1 MKRVSIFVAILAVA
15 NAALGFAGAESEPA
29 AEASDE
35 GMATFLELPVEG
47 QAEYNLDDYVR
58 LTGKAIT
65 AFSESPLLAERVAA
79 GELPA
84 VAERLPQDILVRV
97 PLHEIGTY
105 GGTITLPIAN
115 LSNPFPGNQ
124 MITDMLFVLDLR
136 NPGNVAPGVAS
147 GYEVSADGKTFTLY
161 LREGMKWSDGAP
173 YGSDDFLFWWEDVT
187 LNEQITPSVPSI
199 WRPDDQMVA
208 ISKVDDLTVQYV
220 FQSAQFN
227 APYYFAQNDHI
238 AAQQG
243 RSYLPR
249 HALEKYHVKYNS
261 DAGKLAAEAGFEEWW
276 QLFREKARTAYGT
289 QVVEGIPV
297 VVQYILES
305 EFENGRTYV
314 RNPYYHGIDPA
325 GNQLPYIDR
334 VRTIAHED
342 NMQTLKLRTIAGDYD
357 YSPFTLNTT
366 DLPLL
371 ASNAEQG
378 GYHAFLGKGG
388 SPNDQP
394 LLINQNNQEPVLGD
408 LLRDR
413 KFRHALSFAINRQ
426 ELVDVIALGMA
437 TPTQTTVNPTNSL
450 FEQRYADAYIEYDPD
465 QANRM
470 LDELGLTER
479 DGEGF
484 RVLSNGKTL
493 SLLIEPTTTFS
504 GSVETAELVKEYWE
518 AIGIKIAIKT
528 GTYGTVFGRGG
539 SVPAG
544 TFHVT
549 IVLTDFGA
557 ETMWRT
563 PGYWNGPRNV
573 MRINWSAPLWDQ
585 WWQTDGAEGIE
596 PPPEVARI
604 FDLAENMYRFP
615 DDEWRAAG
623 KEILDWWA
631 ENFYTIGTFGYQ
643 QAPMTANVKLG
654 NVDFDTYHT
663 APSDFGKGYLYR
675 LWQFYWKE

>member
-1 MKRVSIFVAILAVA
+1 MLRISILMGSLMLAA
-15 NAALGFAGAESEPA
+15 MLAFGGGESESVDA
-29 AEASDE
+29 VSAE
-35 GMATFLELPVEG
+35 GMATLMELPLEG
-47 QAEYNLDDYVR
+47 QAEYNLDDYLR
-58 LTGKAIT
+58 LTGNAIT
-65 AFSESPLLAERVAA
+65 EFSEAPMLAERVAA

-84 VAERLPQDILVRV
+84 VTERLPQDILVRV
-97 PLHEIGTY
+97 PLHEIGRY

-124 MITDMLFVLDLR
+124 MITEMLFVLDLR
-136 NPGNVAPGVAS
+136 KPDNVAPGVAK

-161 LREGMKWSDGAP
+161 LREDMKWSDGALFT
-173 YGSDDFLFWWEDVT
+173 SDDFLFWWEDVM

-199 WRPDDQMVA
+199 WRPDDELVA
-208 ISKVDDLTVQYV
+208 IGKIDDQTVQYV

-227 APYYFAQNDHI
+227 APFYFAQNDHI

-249 HALEKYHVKYNS
+249 QALEKYHVKYNS

-276 QLFREKARTAYGT
+276 QLFREMSRTAYGT
-289 QVVEGIPV
+289 QVVEGMPV
-297 VVQYILES
+297 VSQYILES

-371 ASNAEQG
+371 AANAEQG
-378 GYHAFLGKGG
+378 GYEAFLGKGG
-388 SPNDQP
+388 FPNDQP
-394 LLINQNNQEPVLGD
+394 LLINQNLQEPVLGD
-408 LLRDR
+408 LLRD
-413 KFRHALSFAINRQ
+413 KQFRHALSIAINRQ
-426 ELVDVIALGMA
+426 ELVDVVALGMA
-437 TPTQTTVNPTNSL
+437 TPTQTTVNPNNSL
-450 FEQRYADAYIEYDPD
+450 FEERYAKAYIEYAPER
-465 QANRM
+465 ANRM

-479 DGEGF
+479 DNEGF

-493 SLLIEPTTTFS
+493 SLLMEPTTTFS

-539 SVPAG
+539 SVPSG

-585 WWQTDGAEGIE
+585 WWQTDGAEGLE

-615 DDEWRAAG
+615 DDEWRKAG

-654 NVDFDTYHT
+654 NVDKETYHT
-663 APSDFGKGYLYR
+663 APADFGKGYVYR

>member
-1 MKRVSIFVAILAVA
+1 MLRISILMGSLMLAA
-15 NAALGFAGAESEPA
+15 MLAFGGGESESVDA
-29 AEASDE
+29 VSAE
-35 GMATFLELPVEG
+35 GMATFMELPLEG
-47 QAEYNLDDYVR
+47 QAEYNLDDYLR
-58 LTGKAIT
+58 LTGNAIT
-65 AFSESPLLAERVAA
+65 EFSEAPMLAERVAA

-84 VAERLPQDILVRV
+84 VTERLPQDILVRV
-97 PLHEIGTY
+97 PLHEIGRY

-124 MITDMLFVLDLR
+124 MITEMLFVLDLR
-136 NPGNVAPGVAS
+136 KPDNVAPGVAK

-161 LREGMKWSDGAP
+161 LREDMKWSDGALFT
-173 YGSDDFLFWWEDVT
+173 SDDFLFWWEDVM

-199 WRPDDQMVA
+199 WRPDDELVA
-208 ISKVDDLTVQYV
+208 IGKIDDQTVQYV

-227 APYYFAQNDHI
+227 APFYFAQNDHI

-249 HALEKYHVKYNS
+249 QALEKYHVKYNS

-276 QLFREKARTAYGT
+276 QLFREMSRTAYGT
-289 QVVEGIPV
+289 QVVEGMPV
-297 VVQYILES
+297 VSQYILES

-371 ASNAEQG
+371 AANAEQG
-378 GYHAFLGKGG
+378 GYEAFLGKGG
-388 SPNDQP
+388 FPNDQP
-394 LLINQNNQEPVLGD
+394 LLINQNLQEPVLGD
-408 LLRDR
+408 LLRD
-413 KFRHALSFAINRQ
+413 KQFRHALSIAINRQ
-426 ELVDVIALGMA
+426 ELVDVVALGMA
-437 TPTQTTVNPTNSL
+437 TPTQTTVNPNNSL
-450 FEQRYADAYIEYDPD
+450 FEERYAKAYIEYAPER
-465 QANRM
+465 ANRM

-479 DGEGF
+479 DNEGF

-493 SLLIEPTTTFS
+493 SLLMEPTTTFS

-539 SVPAG
+539 SVPSG

-585 WWQTDGAEGIE
+585 WWQTDGAEGLE

-615 DDEWRAAG
+615 DDEWRKAG

-654 NVDFDTYHT
+654 NVDKETYHT
-663 APSDFGKGYLYR
+663 APADFGKGYVYR

>member
-1 MKRVSIFVAILAVA
+1 M
-15 NAALGFAGAESEPA
+15 
-29 AEASDE
+29 
-35 GMATFLELPVEG
+35 
-47 QAEYNLDDYVR
+47 
-58 LTGKAIT
+58 
-65 AFSESPLLAERVAA
+65 
-79 GELPA
+79 
-84 VAERLPQDILVRV
+84 
-97 PLHEIGTY
+97 
-105 GGTITLPIAN
+105 
-115 LSNPFPGNQ
+115 
-124 MITDMLFVLDLR
+124 
-136 NPGNVAPGVAS
+136 
-147 GYEVSADGKTFTLY
+147 
-161 LREGMKWSDGAP
+161 
-173 YGSDDFLFWWEDVT
+173 
-187 LNEQITPSVPSI
+187 
-199 WRPDDQMVA
+199 
-208 ISKVDDLTVQYV
+208 
-220 FQSAQFN
+220 
-227 APYYFAQNDHI
+227 
-238 AAQQG
+238 
-243 RSYLPR
+243 
-249 HALEKYHVKYNS
+249 
-261 DAGKLAAEAGFEEWW
+261 
-276 QLFREKARTAYGT
+276 
-289 QVVEGIPV
+289 
-297 VVQYILES
+297 
-305 EFENGRTYV
+305 
-314 RNPYYHGIDPA
+314 
-325 GNQLPYIDR
+325 
-334 VRTIAHED
+334 
-342 NMQTLKLRTIAGDYD
+342 
-357 YSPFTLNTT
+357 
-366 DLPLL
+366 
-371 ASNAEQG
+371 
-378 GYHAFLGKGG
+378 
-388 SPNDQP
+388 
-394 LLINQNNQEPVLGD
+394 LGD

-465 QANRM
+465 QANQM